1 MNERPIPEAALS
13 DESSVEMLRVWI
25 AAKGLHCSMKIG
37 MYKESYKVPEENAWG
52 TMLADIAR
60 HVATALHEGYGSD
73 SGVSLDLIKA
83 KFNAEL
89 SSPAPVMK
97 GGFRETH

>member
-1 MNERPIPEAALS
+1 MNERPIPEAALT

-25 AAKGLHCSMKIG
+25 AAKGLHCSMKVG
-37 MYKESYKVPEENAWG
+37 MYKESTKVPEESAWG

-60 HVATALHEGYGSD
+60 HLAAALQEGYGSD
-73 SGVSLDLIKA
+73 PGVSLDLIKA
-83 KFNAEL
+83 KFNEEL

-97 GGFRETH
+97 GGLMSKH